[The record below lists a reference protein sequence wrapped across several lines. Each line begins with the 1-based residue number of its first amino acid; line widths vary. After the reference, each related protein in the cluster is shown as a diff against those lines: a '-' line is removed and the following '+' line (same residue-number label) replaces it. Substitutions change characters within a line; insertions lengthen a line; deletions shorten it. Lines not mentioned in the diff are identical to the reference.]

1 MKNRFSLRIQLLSGF
16 CAVIVLLL
24 LIVSVFTG
32 SRIKKISGTYFN
44 KTIASGLLS
53 IGNAV
58 QEAFTQA
65 GNMAEMLVNQADVQN
80 ADTSLYSFIPN
91 EKSTAMTGLE
101 LDQKSQAIRSLF
113 QSVKKGFPDYV
124 EVYMG
129 TKWGGCISNTD
140 SALPAGFDP
149 RTRIWYETAIKN
161 PGKLVVMNA
170 FLSAHGYTVVAQAK
184 SISSPS
190 NELIGAV
197 GIEFSLDTLTGMIA
211 KSHIGSSGYFMLVQ
225 ADNTI
230 LADPAN
236 PDFNFKN
243 MSDVNVPDF
252 QKLIQAE
259 QLTPVEI
266 TKDGKSWICQV
277 RIIDGLGW
285 KVIGLVEK
293 QEVYAE
299 YFAILK
305 IIIMLGIL
313 LALIFLTAAYFLG
326 NRIVRPLRKTVSV
339 LKDIADGEGDLTV
352 RLPVR
357 GNDEITE
364 LSLYFNQTIGKIS
377 AVIKSISS
385 SSQTMQEV
393 GAELASNI
401 TETASAVSEIN
412 SNIDTVKKQML
423 KHSSSVTAIS
433 SSMQVMAQNIADVDG
448 HLADQAA
455 SMEKSSLS
463 VKNMVSNIHAVA
475 GTVEKN
481 LKTLGELNRA
491 TGEGKK
497 IIADMVEL
505 SRSVAASSE
514 VLLDTSSVIENIAA
528 QTNLLAMNAAIEAA
542 HAGEAGKG
550 FAVVAGE
557 IRALAEESGAQGK
570 NITTILNE
578 LKDKIEKVNE
588 AAFSAERRFDD
599 IFTLADQ
606 TQKQEQNILE
616 NMQGQSSASEQIS
629 LSMRHIEDKTLKV
642 KKSSTE
648 MLTNSNTVAKEI
660 KLLGDMSTAIE
671 NSMHEMASGAVQIT
685 NAVQDVNGISQTNKQ
700 SIEAMV
706 REVKKFKI

>member
-1 MKNRFSLRIQLLSGF
+1 
-16 CAVIVLLL
+16 
-24 LIVSVFTG
+24 
-32 SRIKKISGTYFN
+32 
-44 KTIASGLLS
+44 
-53 IGNAV
+53 
-58 QEAFTQA
+58 
-65 GNMAEMLVNQADVQN
+65 
-80 ADTSLYSFIPN
+80 
-91 EKSTAMTGLE
+91 
-101 LDQKSQAIRSLF
+101 
-113 QSVKKGFPDYV
+113 
-124 EVYMG
+124 
-129 TKWGGCISNTD
+129 
-140 SALPAGFDP
+140 
-149 RTRIWYETAIKN
+149 
-161 PGKLVVMNA
+161 
-170 FLSAHGYTVVAQAK
+170 
-184 SISSPS
+184 
-190 NELIGAV
+190 
-197 GIEFSLDTLTGMIA
+197 
-211 KSHIGSSGYFMLVQ
+211 
-225 ADNTI
+225 
-230 LADPAN
+230 
-236 PDFNFKN
+236 
-243 MSDVNVPDF
+243 
-252 QKLIQAE
+252 
-259 QLTPVEI
+259 
-266 TKDGKSWICQV
+266 
-277 RIIDGLGW
+277 
-285 KVIGLVEK
+285 
-293 QEVYAE
+293 
-299 YFAILK
+299 
-305 IIIMLGIL
+305 
-313 LALIFLTAAYFLG
+313 
-326 NRIVRPLRKTVSV
+326 
-339 LKDIADGEGDLTV
+339 
-352 RLPVR
+352 
-357 GNDEITE
+357 
-364 LSLYFNQTIGKIS
+364 
-377 AVIKSISS
+377 
-385 SSQTMQEV
+385 MQEV

-412 SNIDTVKKQML
+412 SNIDSVKKQML

-463 VKNMVSNIHAVA
+463 IKNMVSNIQAVA

-497 IIADMVEL
+497 IIADTVEL

-557 IRALAEESGAQGK
+557 IRSLAEESGAQGK

-599 IFTLADQ
+599 IFTLAEQ